1 MNIHVDIRGNGPD
14 LVLLHGWAMHGGVF
28 AGLLPAL
35 VQRHT
40 VHVID
45 LPGHGQS
52 DASEH
57 VTTLQQMTDCIQPYI
72 PGNAVVLGWSLGGQI
87 ALQLAARM
95 PLHALIL
102 VSATPKFVA
111 SDNWPQGMAPE
122 VFAQFFARL
131 HENLQGTVQDFL
143 ALQVRGDLHAA
154 ATLKA
159 LRERLL
165 QYPPQAQMLESSLAM
180 LRDTDLRN
188 VLPLV
193 KMPVLLIAGEHDRIT
208 HPRATQFMANAVS
221 HAKYVEIKKAGHA
234 SFISH
239 RDEFLHAAGEFLDGL
254 DRRDVA

>member
-1 MNIHVDIRGNGPD
+1 MNIHVDIHGDGPD
-14 LVLLHGWAMHGGVF
+14 LVLLHGWAMHGGIF
-28 AGLLPAL
+28 TGLLPAL
-35 VQRHT
+35 VQRYT
-40 VHVID
+40 VHLID
-45 LPGHGQS
+45 LPGHGRS
-52 DASEH
+52 AAGDH
-57 VTTLQQMTDCIQPYI
+57 VTTLEQMTGCIQPHI
-72 PGNAVVLGWSLGGQI
+72 PGNAIVLGWSLGGQI

-95 PLHALIL
+95 SLHALIL

-111 SDNWPQGMAPE
+111 SDNWPQGMAPQ
-122 VFAQFFARL
+122 VFSQFFARL
-131 HENLQGTVQDFL
+131 HDNLQGTVQDFL

-165 QYPPQAQMLESSLAM
+165 QFPPQAQTLESSLAM

-193 KMPVLLIAGEHDRIT
+193 KMPALLIAGEHDRIT
-208 HPRATQFMANAVS
+208 HPRATQFMANVIP
-221 HAKYVEIKKAGHA
+221 HARYVEIRKAGHA

-239 RDEFLHAAGEFLDGL
+239 RDEFLHAVNEFLDGL